1 MKTKYSVIP
10 FIPAVI
16 AAIGLKIMSMFAVD
30 GNGLLFGMNKS
41 GINYFIIEIIL
52 GLFAVCVL
60 INLFDRKTAPVY
72 PVKKNFVSGAF
83 AVISGIAIVGSSF
96 LALINATPGNT
107 DNYLLSIIATLF
119 FDSCGYCYDYDRQG
133 AFSGK
138 SIVSNVSM
146 FFVFPALW
154 GCSELVTEF
163 LAATKV
169 QSQQAI

>member
-96 LALINATPGNT
+96 LALINATPE
-107 DNYLLSIIATLF
+107 LSFEHHCGSVLN
-119 FDSCGYCYDYDRQG
+119 SCGYCYDYDRQG
-133 AFSGK
+133 AFFRQINRIK
-138 SIVSNVSM
+138 CIDVLC
-146 FFVFPALW
+146 FPCTL
-154 GCSELVTEF
+154 GM
-163 LAATKV
+163 
-169 QSQQAI
+169 Q

>member
-60 INLFDRKTAPVY
+60 KEFCFGCVCS
-72 PVKKNFVSGAF
+72 NF
-83 AVISGIAIVGSSF
+83 
-96 LALINATPGNT
+96 
-107 DNYLLSIIATLF
+107 
-119 FDSCGYCYDYDRQG
+119 GYCDCR
-133 AFSGK
+133 
-138 SIVSNVSM
+138 
-146 FFVFPALW
+146 FVIF
-154 GCSELVTEF
+154 GF
-163 LAATKV
+163 D
-169 QSQQAI
+169 

>member
-60 INLFDRKTAPVY
+60 INLLTERRLPYIPLKR
-72 PVKKNFVSGAF
+72 
-83 AVISGIAIVGSSF
+83 ISF
-96 LALINATPGNT
+96 LVRL
-107 DNYLLSIIATLF
+107 
-119 FDSCGYCYDYDRQG
+119 Q
-133 AFSGK
+133 
-138 SIVSNVSM
+138 
-146 FFVFPALW
+146 
-154 GCSELVTEF
+154 
-163 LAATKV
+163 
-169 QSQQAI
+169 

>member
-96 LALINATPGNT
+96 LALINSTPDNT
-107 DNYLLSIIATLF
+107 DNYLLSIIAALF
-119 FDSCGYCYDYDRQG
+119 SIPAAIAMIMIGKANQSYQMCRCSL
-133 AFSGK
+133 FSLHSGDAVN
-138 SIVSNVSM
+138 SLRNFSPQQR
-146 FFVFPALW
+146 F
-154 GCSELVTEF
+154 
-163 LAATKV
+163 

>member
-83 AVISGIAIVGSSF
+83 AVLSGIAIVGSSF

-107 DNYLLSIIATLF
+107 DNYLLSIIAALF
-119 FDSCGYCYDYDRQG
+119 
-133 AFSGK
+133 
-138 SIVSNVSM
+138 SI
-146 FFVFPALW
+146 PA
-154 GCSELVTEF
+154 
-163 LAATKV
+163 
-169 QSQQAI
+169 AIAMIMIGLSLIHI

>member
-60 INLFDRKTAPVY
+60 INLFDRKMAPVY
-72 PVKKNFVSGAF
+72 PVKRILFRVRLQ
-83 AVISGIAIVGSSF
+83 SF
-96 LALINATPGNT
+96 RVLQ
-107 DNYLLSIIATLF
+107 LSVRHFWL
-119 FDSCGYCYDYDRQG
+119 
-133 AFSGK
+133 
-138 SIVSNVSM
+138 
-146 FFVFPALW
+146 
-154 GCSELVTEF
+154 
-163 LAATKV
+163 
-169 QSQQAI
+169 

>member
-96 LALINATPGNT
+96 LALINSTPDNT
-107 DNYLLSIIATLF
+107 DYYFKILYPIDGGLATLLHSSRKYLF
-119 FDSCGYCYDYDRQG
+119 RKFGSSCIQ
-133 AFSGK
+133 
-138 SIVSNVSM
+138 V
-146 FFVFPALW
+146 
-154 GCSELVTEF
+154 EF
-163 LAATKV
+163 
-169 QSQQAI
+169 

>member
-72 PVKKNFVSGAF
+72 PVKEFCFGCVCSNF
-83 AVISGIAIVGSSF
+83 
-96 LALINATPGNT
+96 
-107 DNYLLSIIATLF
+107 
-119 FDSCGYCYDYDRQG
+119 GYCDCR
-133 AFSGK
+133 
-138 SIVSNVSM
+138 
-146 FFVFPALW
+146 FVIF
-154 GCSELVTEF
+154 GF
-163 LAATKV
+163 D
-169 QSQQAI
+169 

>member
-60 INLFDRKTAPVY
+60 INLLTERRLPYIPLKR
-72 PVKKNFVSGAF
+72 
-83 AVISGIAIVGSSF
+83 I
-96 LALINATPGNT
+96 
-107 DNYLLSIIATLF
+107 LF
-119 FDSCGYCYDYDRQG
+119 RVCLQ
-133 AFSGK
+133 
-138 SIVSNVSM
+138 
-146 FFVFPALW
+146 
-154 GCSELVTEF
+154 
-163 LAATKV
+163 
-169 QSQQAI
+169 

>member
-72 PVKKNFVSGAF
+72 PVKKNFVSGVF

-107 DNYLLSIIATLF
+107 DNYLLSIIAALF
-119 FDSCGYCYDYDRQG
+119 SIPAAIAMIMIGKVHFQANQSYQMHRCFL
-133 AFSGK
+133 FSLHSGDAVN
-138 SIVSNVSM
+138 SLRNFSPQQR
-146 FFVFPALW
+146 F
-154 GCSELVTEF
+154 
-163 LAATKV
+163 
-169 QSQQAI
+169 QSLQAI

>member
-60 INLFDRKTAPVY
+60 INLLTERR
-72 PVKKNFVSGAF
+72 
-83 AVISGIAIVGSSF
+83 
-96 LALINATPGNT
+96 
-107 DNYLLSIIATLF
+107 LLYIPLKRILF
-119 FDSCGYCYDYDRQG
+119 RVCLQ
-133 AFSGK
+133 
-138 SIVSNVSM
+138 
-146 FFVFPALW
+146 
-154 GCSELVTEF
+154 
-163 LAATKV
+163 
-169 QSQQAI
+169 

>member
-60 INLFDRKTAPVY
+60 INLCS
-72 PVKKNFVSGAF
+72 NF
-83 AVISGIAIVGSSF
+83 
-96 LALINATPGNT
+96 
-107 DNYLLSIIATLF
+107 
-119 FDSCGYCYDYDRQG
+119 GYCDCR
-133 AFSGK
+133 
-138 SIVSNVSM
+138 
-146 FFVFPALW
+146 FVIF
-154 GCSELVTEF
+154 GF
-163 LAATKV
+163 D
-169 QSQQAI
+169 

>member
-60 INLFDRKTAPVY
+60 INLFDSKDGSRISPLKRILFRVRFAS
-72 PVKKNFVSGAF
+72 NF
-83 AVISGIAIVGSSF
+83 
-96 LALINATPGNT
+96 
-107 DNYLLSIIATLF
+107 
-119 FDSCGYCYDYDRQG
+119 GYCVLSVRH
-133 AFSGK
+133 FW
-138 SIVSNVSM
+138 
-146 FFVFPALW
+146 L
-154 GCSELVTEF
+154 
-163 LAATKV
+163 
-169 QSQQAI
+169 